1 MRNGVKE
8 EKKVLSGMIRI
19 WQLTGNLTDKHQNF
33 PKEIKQILSLDLSFN
48 LNNLI
53 LDKNAI
59 GCIMRPVFKKG
70 RNTKTIFVRKLFTA
84 FLSLTLLLNLAS
96 PALQLSYADE
106 NSAEPTVT
114 EEQAQPTAD
123 PTSTEIAPQNEEA
136 TTTPELTQEE
146 TITPTPSEEPTTAS
160 PTPVDN
166 LSPPTSSDN
175 NPPESETSAQLAPA
189 VWQTNSD
196 GSATT
201 TNVVSLD
208 QTYKAPQNDKVK
220 ITFTKLPDPSDK
232 LTVREVKLSSE
243 QQDELSALSD
253 TAYEFTSPMADG
265 TFEYDLTLPL
275 PQNVN
280 KDDVAVKSAES
291 TDELGNAQTLG
302 EPKEIASETITI
314 KGLNHFTV
322 FVLVNDDNT
331 GDADSTNDVANGS
344 FTAIDDTF
352 ADQENPNGTNGGNS
366 NINVRSK
373 SGDDNRRGF
382 VKFDTSSI
390 VGGSEITKATLR
402 LFLNNAP
409 AASRT
414 YEAYRITAG
423 WAEGSLTWN
432 NQPVVAAGASSS
444 VSTGTSDNV
453 WMEWDVTSDVQNFV
467 NGVNTNYGWMIK
479 DSSEDSSTSRQG
491 QLNSSENSNE
501 LRRPQLV
508 VDFAVP
514 DDQPTKFK
522 SPADSVGGIGG
533 DNDGFESNPIN
544 ALSDGAGVASNIDGA
559 SDRHVFRDY
568 YFEIPTDAVVNGIEV
583 RTDWRLDATG
593 GTNSLDV
600 DLSLDGGES
609 WPPAKSDITETNKEH
624 IASLGGAN
632 DTWGREWSAGEF
644 ANENFKVRTTTN
656 STDPNRDFYL
666 DWIPVRVYYTEP
678 EEDITPPVSEF
689 TSPAEGSFW
698 NTSIDIQG
706 SSTDVPDTTVD
717 YVRLFYRESVEE
729 DGDFVWIEIDT
740 VENTEG
746 DEPFNWNYDWEPEVE
761 GAYDI
766 MAEATD
772 TAGNTENSP
781 IVTNVTYDVTNPTI
795 PGTPTT
801 TTPTRNNIPTW
812 DWAAST
818 DTNLDYYLF
827 FWDIIAGGETNNSGN
842 LLTNLFTI
850 PTALLDGTWYGK
862 VKSFDAAT
870 NDSSFSD
877 NGSVLIDTTAPTT
890 PS

>member
-280 KDDVAVKSAES
+280 KDEVAVKSAES
-291 TDELGNAQTLG
+291 TDELDNAQTLG
-302 EPKEIASETITI
+302 EQKDVTTDTITI

-322 FVLVNDDNT
+322 FVLVNDTDGDDS
-331 GDADSTNDVANGS
+331 GDATDDIANGTLS
-344 FTAIDDTF
+344 AIEDTWVDQNSPTSNKGTDD
-352 ADQENPNGTNGGNS
+352 EL
-366 NINVRSK
+366 IVRSK
-373 SGDDNRRGF
+373 SSDDNRRAF
-382 VKFDTSSI
+382 VKFDVSS
-390 VGGSEITKATLR
+390 VASGSEVTKATLR
-402 LFLNNAP
+402 LFLKDAP
-409 AASRT
+409 GASRT
-414 YEAYRITAG
+414 YQVYRITDAWTEDSLDWDPQPANAG
-423 WAEGSLTWN
+423 VTDDAT
-432 NQPVVAAGASSS
+432 
-444 VSTGTSDNV
+444 TGTTNNV
-453 WMEWDVTSDVQNFV
+453 WLEWDVTSDVQGFAS
-467 NGVNTNYGWMIK
+467 GDLTNYGWMIR
-479 DSSEDSSTSRQG
+479 DS
-491 QLNSSENSNE
+491 
-501 LRRPQLV
+501 
-508 VDFAVP
+508 
-514 DDQPTKFK
+514 
-522 SPADSVGGIGG
+522 
-533 DNDGFESNPIN
+533 
-544 ALSDGAGVASNIDGA
+544 
-559 SDRHVFRDY
+559 
-568 YFEIPTDAVVNGIEV
+568 
-583 RTDWRLDATG
+583 
-593 GTNSLDV
+593 
-600 DLSLDGGES
+600 
-609 WPPAKSDITETNKEH
+609 
-624 IASLGGAN
+624 
-632 DTWGREWSAGEF
+632 
-644 ANENFKVRTTTN
+644 
-656 STDPNRDFYL
+656 
-666 DWIPVRVYYTEP
+666 
-678 EEDITPPVSEF
+678 
-689 TSPAEGSFW
+689 
-698 NTSIDIQG
+698 
-706 SSTDVPDTTVD
+706 
-717 YVRLFYRESVEE
+717 
-729 DGDFVWIEIDT
+729 
-740 VENTEG
+740 
-746 DEPFNWNYDWEPEVE
+746 
-761 GAYDI
+761 
-766 MAEATD
+766 
-772 TAGNTENSP
+772 
-781 IVTNVTYDVTNPTI
+781 
-795 PGTPTT
+795 
-801 TTPTRNNIPTW
+801 
-812 DWAAST
+812 
-818 DTNLDYYLF
+818 
-827 FWDIIAGGETNNSGN
+827 
-842 LLTNLFTI
+842 
-850 PTALLDGTWYGK
+850 
-862 VKSFDAAT
+862 
-870 NDSSFSD
+870 
-877 NGSVLIDTTAPTT
+877 
-890 PS
+890 